1 MKSLAYKLKKMGIEK
16 AKLSSFAVIGLGRF
30 GVSVAL
36 TLERMGYSVIAID
49 KDESKVEEVKDY
61 VSFARV
67 LDSTN
72 INALREAGV
81 QNVDVAIVSIA
92 HDVESSV
99 LTALLVKELGV
110 KFVIAR
116 AISEPHEKILEKIGV
131 DFIVYPERDMGVRLA
146 QRLVAPNIIDYMEFS
161 ANIKI
166 FEIEP
171 PESIIGKT
179 VEELDLRRKYNLSIF
194 AIQREGKVIGN
205 ISPIE
210 KIQRGDIL
218 YIIGTFE
225 DMNAFLQK
233 A

>member
-1 MKSLAYKLKKMGIEK
+1 MKSLSYRLKKAGLDK
-16 AKLSSFAVIGLGRF
+16 TRLNSFAVIGLGRF
-30 GVSVAL
+30 GVAVAT
-36 TLERMGYSVIAID
+36 TLERMGFSVIAID
-49 KDESKVEEVKDY
+49 KDESKVGEIKDY
-61 VSFARV
+61 VSYAKV

-92 HDVESSV
+92 HDVEASV

-116 AISEPHEKILEKIGV
+116 AISEPHEKILERIGV
-131 DFIVYPERDMGVRLA
+131 DLVVYPERDMGVRLA
-146 QRLVAPNIIDYMEFS
+146 QRLVAPNVIDYMEFS

-166 FEIEP
+166 FEVEP

-179 VEELDLRRKYNLSIF
+179 IQELDLRKNYNLSII
-194 AIQREGKVIGN
+194 AIQRGSEVIGN
-205 ISPIE
+205 INPFDR
-210 KIQRGDIL
+210 IQKGDIL

-225 DMNAFLQK
+225 DISRFLNRI
-233 A
+233 